1 MRTKNEQIGFR
12 LPLSLKRDL
21 SEVANREGRTLS
33 QMCEIFVSLG
43 LEAYNKEGHR
53 YLAWIIRDFAGEK
66 RKDALKGA

>member
-53 YLAWIIRDFAGEK
+53 YLAKFLSRQKKTSASG
-66 RKDALKGA
+66 